1 MAGPG
6 GWVGG
11 TLQHPRFPL
20 GQKCEGR
27 GCSSPVLRETGDSAL
42 VTDGERLGRARVAQ
56 WVCPQPGALP
66 PALRRCLCPSSPSL
80 PTPSFPCL
88 SWLPTSRCTPVKPT
102 TCFPSP
108 HTFAGLP
115 CPGPA
120 LSSLGW
126 MAAVCFPRSQPLP
139 FLSHNSRQYTVVLP
153 VFFLPTA
160 SNRPSLAGVELL

>member
-6 GWVGG
+6 GLDGG
-11 TLQHPRFPL
+11 TLQHPRFTL

-27 GCSSPVLRETGDSAL
+27 GCSSPVLRETGDSAH
-42 VTDGERLGRARVAQ
+42 VTDGERLGRAREAQ
-56 WVCPQPGALP
+56 WVCPQPGALAP
-66 PALRRCLCPSSPSL
+66 PPTMPVPFKPLPSQPSPFS
-80 PTPSFPCL
+80 CL

-108 HTFAGLP
+108 HTFAGLS

-126 MAAVCFPRSQPLP
+126 MAAVCFPRPQPLP
-139 FLSHNSRQYTVVLP
+139 FLSHSSRQYTVVLP
-153 VFFLPTA
+153 VFFSAHCIKPLFL
-160 SNRPSLAGVELL
+160 SQR